1 MRIEELDTAEIK
13 IKTTKQTIDDKLGVP
28 PPFMDKC
35 GVYVITGSMGSGKSS
50 FLNSI
55 MTRGG
60 LAKVFKGIFDE
71 VHYVTP
77 REVMD
82 SEENHPFKNHPAERV
97 YHNLNPDTF
106 EKIKNDAMG
115 IKDKGGNSALIIDDM
130 SEFLKIKSVE
140 LALKGLIFKHRHHK
154 INIIITLLT
163 LKSLPKALRSLV
175 DCYIIFKPKSL
186 IEIASFAD
194 DVFGLSKKDIKQLLD
209 FTFDEQYNFLFYNQ
223 RNNTYHKNFT
233 KLKLIEET

>member
-1 MRIEELDTAEIK
+1 MRIEELDTFDIK
-13 IKTTKQTIDDKLGVP
+13 IKTTKQTIDDVLNVP
-28 PPFMDKC
+28 APFPNKC
-35 GVYVITGSMGSGKSS
+35 SVYVITGGMGSGKSS

-60 LAKVFKGIFDE
+60 QSKVFKGIFDE
-71 VHYVTP
+71 VHFITP

-82 SEENHPFKNHPAERV
+82 SEESHPFKNHPAERV

-106 EKIKNDAMG
+106 EKIKEGAMG
-115 IKDKGGNSALIIDDM
+115 VKDKGGNSALIVDDM

-154 INIIITLLT
+154 LNIIITLLN

-175 DCYIIFKPKSL
+175 DVYIIFKPKSL

-194 DVFGLSKKDIKQLLD
+194 DVFGLDKKDIKQLLD
-209 FTFDEQYNFLFYNQ
+209 FVFTEPYNFLFYNQ
-223 RNNTYHKNFT
+223 RNNTYYKNFT
-233 KLKLIEET
+233 KLKLIEE